1 MDYIN
6 ISQTIGI
13 DTLINKKLLA
23 ASAIFKHVRK
33 GEVLKLANLHNVDA
47 EVLDKITILEIKS
60 ERIKDADK
68 VANVK
73 RELELLSAS
82 WLEAVEQD
90 DSVRRIHAEL
100 KTINEALWEI
110 EDDIRDK
117 ERAREFDQVF
127 IDLARSVYV
136 TNDQR
141 ANAKKELNI
150 YLGSEIVEEKSYQDY
165 S

>member
-1 MDYIN
+1 MDI
-6 ISQTIGI
+6 IQVPVSPG
-13 DTLINKKLLA
+13 
-23 ASAIFKHVRK
+23 
-33 GEVLKLANLHNVDA
+33 

-60 ERIKDADK
+60 ERISDVGKL
-68 VANVK
+68 ANVK
-73 RELELLSAS
+73 RELELLQAAWQQS
-82 WLEAVEQD
+82 VEED
-90 DSVRRIHAEL
+90 ETVRRIHDEL

-127 IDLARSVYV
+127 IGLARSVYV

-141 ANAKKELNI
+141 ANAKKELNV

-165 S
+165 Q